1 VAFADKTKDDKG
13 FVEHL
18 WARRKVGYLLD
29 QIRANGEKK
38 ELVDET
44 VALAKKYGIA
54 TPYTSYLIVP
64 DSPVPVANARFGTG
78 LGGFGGGGLG
88 GGLAGQASP
97 MLGGSFA
104 GRRGAGPPSNQAKS
118 SLPPDEAKVLDVAR
132 SAQNKPGDLAENRGK
147 MGDRILGFNVPQ
159 AGEAVTYS
167 AALREAGEKKQA
179 FDQARQFLA
188 RRQQEQVQ

>member
-18 WARRKVGYLLD
+18 RARRKVGYLLD

-78 LGGFGGGGLG
+78 LGGVGGGLG
-88 GGLAGQASP
+88 GQASP

-104 GRRGAGPPSNQAKS
+104 GRRGAVPPSNQAKS
-118 SLPPDEAKVLDVAR
+118 SLRPDEAKVLDVAR

-167 AALREAGEKKQA
+167 AA
-179 FDQARQFLA
+179 
-188 RRQQEQVQ
+188 